1 MVSGT
6 LLHVGTKGPEDKHL
20 YGNPKMTFFKNVF
33 VNFILPVDFPLKQY
47 PEAPLPL

>member
-20 YGNPKMTFFKNVF
+20 YGNPKMTFLKNVF
-33 VNFILPVDFPLKQY
+33 VKSRNFVFEYSKIPKIRWKY
-47 PEAPLPL
+47 